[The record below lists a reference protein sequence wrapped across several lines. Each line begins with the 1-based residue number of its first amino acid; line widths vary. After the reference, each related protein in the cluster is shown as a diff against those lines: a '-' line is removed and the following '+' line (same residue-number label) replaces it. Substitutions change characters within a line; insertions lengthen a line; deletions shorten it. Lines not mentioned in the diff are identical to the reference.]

1 MHLKNIIRLLKTY
14 DNYNVYL
21 MADQEKAVPMIYAKE
36 NVGVIFGKTSP
47 PSVVFATN
55 ENNMSAAFWEY
66 VSFFLHKETK
76 GKSQK
81 KGLIDNLEKIYTNI

>member
-1 MHLKNIIRLLKTY
+1 MVRLLKTF

-21 MADQEKAVPMIYAKE
+21 MTDQEKVVPMIYAKE
-36 NVGVIFGKTSP
+36 DVGVIFGKTSP

-66 VSFFLHKETK
+66 VSFFLHKEARV
-76 GKSQK
+76 KSRK
-81 KGLIDNLEKIYTNI
+81 KGSIEKLEKIVTSLD